1 MDRCPPMVDRMLGV
15 LRLSCMNLRGRLG
28 RWMHE
33 IGFIKDLAVVMLIAG
48 ATTIL
53 FQRMRQPV
61 LLGYILAGVLI
72 GPHTPGTLVADPRA
86 IDDISNLGV
95 VLLMFTLGLEFS
107 VRKLREV
114 GVGVLAVAVG
124 EVGLMLWLGF
134 SIGQLFGWTGMDAL
148 FLGAAVSLSS
158 TMVATRTLAENGQRY
173 QPFAQ
178 LVVGLLVAE
187 DMLTIV
193 MLTLLTAVAIG
204 GSVQAETALT
214 LIGHLGLFVVVGMV
228 LGLLL
233 LPRLVDYVAGFGRDE
248 TLLVSV
254 LGICFGASLL
264 AAWMGFSVALGA
276 FLAGAVVAEARSV
289 GRVLHLVEPLR
300 DMFAALFFVAIGLK
314 IDPAMLLQY
323 ALPALAIAAV
333 VIAGKTLAC
342 SLGIFVVGHD
352 ARTSLRSGLGMA
364 QIGEFSFVI
373 ATLGLSL
380 GVISDFIYPITVA
393 VSVLCM
399 AASPYLNRSADGLA
413 TGLRRVT
420 PRSMRVL
427 ATSYSGWLEN
437 LKPVNENAAL
447 AAIFRR
453 LLWHIGI
460 NVLLVVA
467 LFVLGAYV
475 NAHNWSWFSM
485 FGIERDLRHTLIWA
499 CALFLSL
506 PMLIAVY
513 RKAGALGMLL
523 AEIGIRERFA
533 GSYTQPMRNV
543 LARIIP
549 LATLLALGLLV
560 SALGS
565 AILPPRGIAL
575 SLIVLGVVLA
585 VVLWRSLVHMH
596 ARLQAALKETLDKPE
611 PPVDGSGPV

>member
-1 MDRCPPMVDRMLGV
+1 
-15 LRLSCMNLRGRLG
+15 
-28 RWMHE
+28 MHD
-33 IGFIKDLAVVMLIAG
+33 IGFIRDLAIVMIVAG
-48 ATTIL
+48 AATVL
-53 FQRMRQPV
+53 FQRLKQPV

-72 GPHTPGTLVADPRA
+72 GPHTPGVLVADART

-114 GVGVLAVAVG
+114 GIGVLLVAVF
-124 EVGLMLWLGF
+124 EVGLMLW
-134 SIGQLFGWTGMDAL
+134 IGYGIGELFGWTGMDAL
-148 FLGAAVSLSS
+148 FLGAIVSLSS
-158 TMVATRTLAENGQRY
+158 TMVATRTLSESGQRY

-187 DMLTIV
+187 DMLAII
-193 MLTLLTAVAIG
+193 MLTLLTAIAIG
-204 GSVQAETALT
+204 GSVQAEAAFT
-214 LIGHLGLFVVVGMV
+214 LIGHLGLFVIVGMI

-248 TLLVSV
+248 TLLVAV

-276 FLAGAVVAEARSV
+276 FLAGAVVAESRSV

-300 DMFAALFFVAIGLK
+300 DMFAALFFVAIGLR

-323 ALPALAIAAV
+323 VLPALLIAAAV
-333 VIAGKTLAC
+333 VLGKTLAC

-380 GVISDFIYPITVA
+380 GVISDFIYPIAVA
-393 VSVLCM
+393 VSVVCM
-399 AASPYLNRSADGLA
+399 AVSPYLSRSADGLA
-413 TGLRRVT
+413 NGLGRIM
-420 PRSMRVL
+420 PRSLHLL
-427 ATSYSGWLEN
+427 AASYSGWLEN
-437 LKPVNENAAL
+437 LKPVNENAAI

-453 LLWHIGI
+453 LLWHIAI
-460 NVLLVVA
+460 NILLVVT
-467 LFVLGAYV
+467 LFMIGAYV
-475 NAHNWSWFSM
+475 NAHNWTWFSGL
-485 FGIERDLRHTLIWA
+485 GINRDLRHTLIWA

-513 RKAGALGMLL
+513 RKAEALGMVL

-533 GSYTQPMRNV
+533 GAYTHAIRSV

-549 LATLLALGLLV
+549 LITLLALALLV
-560 SALGS
+560 GALGS
-565 AILPPRGIAL
+565 TILPPRGIAL
-575 SLIVLGVVLA
+575 SLIAAGLVVA
-585 VVLWRSLVHMH
+585 VVLWRGLVKMH
-596 ARLQAALKETLDKPE
+596 ARLQAALKETLEKP
-611 PPVDGSGPV
+611 GSSAGGSA

>member
-1 MDRCPPMVDRMLGV
+1 
-15 LRLSCMNLRGRLG
+15 
-28 RWMHE
+28 MHE
-33 IGFIKDLAVVMLIAG
+33 IGFIRDLAVVMIVAG

-72 GPHTPGTLVADPRA
+72 GPHTPGVLVGDPRA

-114 GVGVLAVAVG
+114 GIGVLAAAVA
-124 EVGLMLWLGF
+124 EVGLMLW
-134 SIGQLFGWTGMDAL
+134 IGYGIGGLFGWTGMDAL
-148 FLGAAVSLSS
+148 FLGAIISLSS
-158 TMVATRTLAENGQRY
+158 TMVATRTLAEGGQRH

-187 DMLTIV
+187 DMLAIV

-204 GSVQAETALT
+204 GSVQAETAFALV
-214 LIGHLGLFVVVGMV
+214 GHLGLFVIVGMI

-233 LPRLVDYVAGFGRDE
+233 LPRLVDYVAGFDRDE

-254 LGICFGASLL
+254 LGICFGASLF

-276 FLAGAVVAEARSV
+276 FLAGAVVAESRNV

-323 ALPALAIAAV
+323 ALPALLIAAV
-333 VIAGKTLAC
+333 VIVGKTLAC

-352 ARTSLRSGLGMA
+352 ARTALRSGLGMA

-380 GVISDFIYPITVA
+380 GVISDFIYPIAVA

-399 AASPYLNRSADGLA
+399 AASPYMNRSADGLA
-413 TGLRRVT
+413 NGLRRVT
-420 PRSMRVL
+420 PRSLRLL

-437 LKPVNENAAL
+437 LKPVNENAAI
-447 AAIFRR
+447 AAMFRR

-467 LFVLGAYV
+467 LFVIGAYI

-485 FGIERDLRHTLIWA
+485 LGIDRDLRHTLIWA
-499 CALFLSL
+499 GALFLSL

-513 RKAGALGMLL
+513 RKAEALGMLL

-533 GSYTQPMRNV
+533 GSYTQAIRNV
-543 LARIIP
+543 LARVIP
-549 LATLLALGLLV
+549 LATLLALALLV
-560 SALGS
+560 SALSS
-565 AILPPRGIAL
+565 AILPPRGVAL
-575 SLIVLGVVLA
+575 SLVVLGVVAA
-585 VVLWRSLVHMH
+585 VVLWRGLVKMH
-596 ARLQAALKETLDKPE
+596 ARLQAALKETLEKPG
-611 PPVDGSGPV
+611 PSGGSAG

>member
-1 MDRCPPMVDRMLGV
+1 
-15 LRLSCMNLRGRLG
+15 
-28 RWMHE
+28 MHE
-33 IGFIKDLAVVMLIAG
+33 IGFVRDLAVVMLVAG

-53 FQRMRQPV
+53 FQRLRQPV

-72 GPHTPGTLVADPRA
+72 GPHTPGVLVGDPQA
-86 IDDISNLGV
+86 IADISNLGV

-114 GVGVLAVAVG
+114 GIGVLAVAVA
-124 EVGLMLWLGF
+124 EVGLMLW
-134 SIGQLFGWTGMDAL
+134 IGIGIGRLFGWKGTDAL
-148 FLGAAVSLSS
+148 FLGAIISLSS
-158 TMVATRTLAENGQRY
+158 TMVATRTLAEGGQRR
-173 QPFAQ
+173 QAFAR

-187 DMLTIV
+187 DMLAVI

-204 GSVQAETALT
+204 GSVQAGAAFT
-214 LIGHLGLFVVVGMV
+214 LIGHLGLFVVVGTI

-233 LPRLVDYVAGFGRDE
+233 LPRLVDYVAGFGRNE

-276 FLAGAVVAEARSV
+276 FLAGAVVAESRSAARV
-289 GRVLHLVEPLR
+289 THLVEPLR

-314 IDPAMLLQY
+314 IDPLMLWQY
-323 ALPALAIAAV
+323 GVPAL
-333 VIAGKTLAC
+333 VIALAVIVGKTLAC

-352 ARTSLRSGLGMA
+352 PRTSLRAGLGMA

-380 GVISDFIYPITVA
+380 GVISDFIYPVAVA

-399 AASPYLNRSADGLA
+399 ATSPYLGRSADGLA
-413 TGLRRVT
+413 DGLRRVT
-420 PRSMRVL
+420 PRSLRLL

-437 LKPVNENAAL
+437 LKPVNENAAI

-453 LLWHIGI
+453 LLWHIAVNI
-460 NVLLVVA
+460 LLVVT
-467 LFVLGAYV
+467 LFMIGAYI
-475 NAHNWSWFSM
+475 NARSWNWFSM
-485 FGIERDLRHTLIWA
+485 LGVGRDLRHTLIWA
-499 CALFLSL
+499 GALFLSL

-513 RKAGALGMLL
+513 RKAEALGMVL
-523 AEIGIRERFA
+523 AEIGIRERIA
-533 GSYTQPMRNV
+533 GAYTVAIRNV
-543 LARIIP
+543 LARLIP
-549 LATLLALGLLV
+549 LATLLVLALLV

-565 AILPPRGIAL
+565 AILPPRGVVL
-575 SLIVLGVVLA
+575 SLLLVLAVLA
-585 VVLWRSLVHMH
+585 VVLWRGLVKMH
-596 ARLQAALKETLDKPE
+596 ARLQAVLKETLEKPG
-611 PPVDGSGPV
+611 PADGHG

>member
-1 MDRCPPMVDRMLGV
+1 
-15 LRLSCMNLRGRLG
+15 
-28 RWMHE
+28 MHE
-33 IGFIKDLAVVMLIAG
+33 IGFIRDLAVVMIVAG

-72 GPHTPGTLVADPRA
+72 GPHTPGVLVGDPRA

-114 GVGVLAVAVG
+114 GIGVLAAAVA
-124 EVGLMLWLGF
+124 EVGLMLW
-134 SIGQLFGWTGMDAL
+134 IGYGIGGLFGWTGMDAL
-148 FLGAAVSLSS
+148 FLGAIISLSS
-158 TMVATRTLAENGQRY
+158 TMVATRTLAEGGQRH

-187 DMLTIV
+187 DMLAIV
-193 MLTLLTAVAIG
+193 MLTLLTAVALG
-204 GSVQAETALT
+204 GSVQAETAFT
-214 LIGHLGLFVVVGMV
+214 LVGHLGLFVIVGMI

-233 LPRLVDYVAGFGRDE
+233 LPRLVDYVAGFDRDE

-254 LGICFGASLL
+254 LGICFGASLF

-276 FLAGAVVAEARSV
+276 FLAGAVVAESRSV

-314 IDPAMLLQY
+314 IDPAMLPQY
-323 ALPALAIAAV
+323 ALPALLIAAV
-333 VIAGKTLAC
+333 VIVGKTLAC

-352 ARTSLRSGLGMA
+352 ARTALRSGLGMA

-380 GVISDFIYPITVA
+380 GVISDFIYPIAVA

-399 AASPYLNRSADGLA
+399 AASPYMNRSADGLA
-413 TGLRRVT
+413 NGLRRVT
-420 PRSMRVL
+420 PRSLRLL

-437 LKPVNENAAL
+437 LKPVNENAAI
-447 AAIFRR
+447 AAMFRR

-467 LFVLGAYV
+467 LFVIGAYI

-485 FGIERDLRHTLIWA
+485 LGIDRDLRHTLIWA
-499 CALFLSL
+499 GALFLSL

-513 RKAGALGMLL
+513 RKAEALGMLL

-533 GSYTQPMRNV
+533 GSYTQAIRNV
-543 LARIIP
+543 LSRIIP
-549 LATLLALGLLV
+549 LATLLALALLV
-560 SALGS
+560 SVLSS
-565 AILPPRGIAL
+565 AILPPRGVAL
-575 SLIVLGVVLA
+575 SLVVLGVVVA
-585 VVLWRSLVHMH
+585 VVLWRGLVKMH
-596 ARLQAALKETLDKPE
+596 ARLQAALKETLEKPG
-611 PPVDGSGPV
+611 PSGGGVG

>member
-1 MDRCPPMVDRMLGV
+1 
-15 LRLSCMNLRGRLG
+15 
-28 RWMHE
+28 MHE
-33 IGFIKDLAVVMLIAG
+33 IGFIRDLAVVMIVAG

-53 FQRMRQPV
+53 FQRLRQPV

-72 GPHTPGTLVADPRA
+72 GPHTPGMLVDDPRA

-107 VRKLREV
+107 LRKLREV
-114 GVGVLAVAVG
+114 GIGVLVVAVG
-124 EVGLMLWLGF
+124 EVGLMLWIGYGLG
-134 SIGQLFGWTGMDAL
+134 GLFGWTGMDAL
-148 FLGAAVSLSS
+148 FLGAIISLSS
-158 TMVATRTLAENGQRY
+158 TMVATRTLTEGGQRR
-173 QPFAQ
+173 QPFAH

-187 DMLTIV
+187 DVLAIL

-204 GSVQAETALT
+204 GSVQAEAAFT
-214 LIGHLGLFVVVGMV
+214 LIGHLGLFVVVGMI

-233 LPRLVDYVAGFGRDE
+233 LPRLVDYVAGFDRDE

-276 FLAGAVVAEARSV
+276 FLAGAVVAESRSV

-323 ALPALAIAAV
+323 ALPALLVAAV
-333 VIAGKTLAC
+333 VIVGKTLVC

-352 ARTSLRSGLGMA
+352 ARTALRSGLGMA

-380 GVISDFIYPITVA
+380 HVISPFIYPIAVA

-399 AASPYLNRSADGLA
+399 AASPYLTRSAGGLA
-413 TGLRRVT
+413 NGLSRVT
-420 PRSMRVL
+420 PRSVKLL
-427 ATSYSGWLEN
+427 AGSYSGWLEN
-437 LKPVNENAAL
+437 LKPVNENAAI

-453 LLWHIGI
+453 LLWHIAI
-460 NVLLVVA
+460 NILLVVT
-467 LFVLGAYV
+467 LFTMGAYV
-475 NAHNWSWFSM
+475 NAHNWSWFSI
-485 FGIERDLRHTLIWA
+485 FGIDRDLRHTLIWA

-506 PMLIAVY
+506 PMLIAIY
-513 RKAGALGMLL
+513 RKAEALGMLL

-533 GSYTQPMRNV
+533 GSYTQAIRNV

-549 LATLLALGLLV
+549 LVTLLALALLV

-575 SLIVLGVVLA
+575 SLVVLGVVLA
-585 VVLWRSLVHMH
+585 VILWRSLVKMH
-596 ARLQAALKETLDKPE
+596 ARLQAALKETLDKPG
-611 PPVDGSGPV
+611 PPGHGTG

>member
-1 MDRCPPMVDRMLGV
+1 
-15 LRLSCMNLRGRLG
+15 
-28 RWMHE
+28 MHE
-33 IGFIKDLAVVMLIAG
+33 IGFIRDLAVVMIVAG

-72 GPHTPGTLVADPRA
+72 GPHTPGVLVGDPRA

-114 GVGVLAVAVG
+114 GIGVLAVAVA
-124 EVGLMLWLGF
+124 EVGLMLW
-134 SIGQLFGWTGMDAL
+134 IGYGIGGLFGWTGMDAL
-148 FLGAAVSLSS
+148 FLGAIISLSS
-158 TMVATRTLAENGQRY
+158 TMVATRTLAESGQRS

-187 DMLTIV
+187 DMLAIV

-204 GSVQAETALT
+204 GSVQAETAFT
-214 LIGHLGLFVVVGMV
+214 LVGHLGLFVIVGMI

-233 LPRLVDYVAGFGRDE
+233 LPRLVDYVAGFDRDE

-254 LGICFGASLL
+254 LGICFGASLF

-276 FLAGAVVAEARSV
+276 FLAGAVVAESRSV

-323 ALPALAIAAV
+323 ALPALLIAAV
-333 VIAGKTLAC
+333 VIVGKTLAC

-352 ARTSLRSGLGMA
+352 ARTALRSGLGMA

-380 GVISDFIYPITVA
+380 GVISDFIYPIAVA

-399 AASPYLNRSADGLA
+399 AASPYMNRSADGLA
-413 TGLRRVT
+413 NGLRRVT
-420 PRSMRVL
+420 PRSLRLL

-437 LKPVNENAAL
+437 LKPVNENAAI
-447 AAIFRR
+447 AAMFRR

-467 LFVLGAYV
+467 LFVIGAYI

-485 FGIERDLRHTLIWA
+485 LGIDRDLRHTLIWA
-499 CALFLSL
+499 GALFLSL

-513 RKAGALGMLL
+513 RKAEALGMLL

-533 GSYTQPMRNV
+533 GSYTQAIRNV
-543 LARIIP
+543 LARVIP
-549 LATLLALGLLV
+549 LATLLALALLV
-560 SALGS
+560 SALSS
-565 AILPPRGIAL
+565 AILPPRGVAL
-575 SLIVLGVVLA
+575 SLVVLGVVVA
-585 VVLWRSLVHMH
+585 VVLWRGLVKMH
-596 ARLQAALKETLDKPE
+596 ARLQAALKETLEKPG
-611 PPVDGSGPV
+611 PSGGSAG

>member
-1 MDRCPPMVDRMLGV
+1 
-15 LRLSCMNLRGRLG
+15 
-28 RWMHE
+28 MHE
-33 IGFIKDLAVVMLIAG
+33 IGFIRDLAVVMIVAG

-61 LLGYILAGVLI
+61 LVGYILAGVLI
-72 GPHTPGTLVADPRA
+72 GPHTPGVLVGDPRA

-107 VRKLREV
+107 VRKLRGV
-114 GVGVLAVAVG
+114 GIGVLAVAVA
-124 EVGLMLWLGF
+124 EVGLMLW
-134 SIGQLFGWTGMDAL
+134 IGYGIGGLFGWTGMDAL
-148 FLGAAVSLSS
+148 FLGAIISLSS
-158 TMVATRTLAENGQRY
+158 TMVATRTLAEGGQRH
-173 QPFAQ
+173 QPFAR

-187 DMLTIV
+187 DMLAIV
-193 MLTLLTAVAIG
+193 MLTLLTAVALG
-204 GSVQAETALT
+204 GSVQAETAFT
-214 LIGHLGLFVVVGMV
+214 LVGHLGLFVIVGMI

-233 LPRLVDYVAGFGRDE
+233 LPRLVDYVAGFDRDE

-254 LGICFGASLL
+254 LGICFGASLF

-276 FLAGAVVAEARSV
+276 FLAGAVVAESRSV

-323 ALPALAIAAV
+323 TLPALLIAAV
-333 VIAGKTLAC
+333 VIVGKTLAC

-352 ARTSLRSGLGMA
+352 ARTALRSGLGMA

-380 GVISDFIYPITVA
+380 GVISDFIYPIAVA

-399 AASPYLNRSADGLA
+399 AASPYMNRSADGLA
-413 TGLRRVT
+413 NGLRRVT
-420 PRSMRVL
+420 PRSLRLL

-437 LKPVNENAAL
+437 LKPVNENAAI
-447 AAIFRR
+447 AAMFRR

-467 LFVLGAYV
+467 LFVIGAYI

-485 FGIERDLRHTLIWA
+485 LGIDRDLRHTLIWA
-499 CALFLSL
+499 GALFLSL

-513 RKAGALGMLL
+513 RKAEALGMLL

-533 GSYTQPMRNV
+533 GSYTQAIRNV
-543 LARIIP
+543 LARVIP
-549 LATLLALGLLV
+549 LATLLALALLV
-560 SALGS
+560 SALSS

-575 SLIVLGVVLA
+575 SLVVLGVVVA
-585 VVLWRSLVHMH
+585 VVLWRGLVRMH
-596 ARLQAALKETLDKPE
+596 ARLQAALKETLEKPG
-611 PPVDGSGPV
+611 PSGGGAG

>member
-1 MDRCPPMVDRMLGV
+1 
-15 LRLSCMNLRGRLG
+15 
-28 RWMHE
+28 MHE
-33 IGFIKDLAVVMLIAG
+33 IGFIRDLAVVMIVAG
-48 ATTIL
+48 AATIL
-53 FQRMRQPV
+53 FQRLRQPV

-72 GPHTPGTLVADPRA
+72 GPHTPGMLVDDPRA

-114 GVGVLAVAVG
+114 GIGVLAVAVG
-124 EVGLMLWLGF
+124 EVGLMLWIGYGLG
-134 SIGQLFGWTGMDAL
+134 GLFGWTGMDAL
-148 FLGAAVSLSS
+148 FLGAIISLSS
-158 TMVATRTLAENGQRY
+158 TMVATRTLAEGGQR
-173 QPFAQ
+173 QRPFAQ

-187 DMLTIV
+187 DMLAIV

-204 GSVQAETALT
+204 GSVQAEAAFT
-214 LIGHLGLFVVVGMV
+214 LIGHLGLFVVVGMI

-276 FLAGAVVAEARSV
+276 FLAGAVVAESRSV
-289 GRVLHLVEPLR
+289 GRVLRLVEPLR

-323 ALPALAIAAV
+323 ALPALLIAAV
-333 VIAGKTLAC
+333 VIIGKTLAC

-352 ARTSLRSGLGMA
+352 ARTALRSGLGMA

-380 GVISDFIYPITVA
+380 GVISPFIYPNAVA

-399 AASPYLNRSADGLA
+399 AASPYLARSAGGLA
-413 TGLRRVT
+413 NGLRRVT
-420 PRSMRVL
+420 PRSVQLL
-427 ATSYSGWLEN
+427 ASSYSGWLEN
-437 LKPVNENAAL
+437 LKPVNENAAI

-453 LLWHIGI
+453 LLWHIAI
-460 NVLLVVA
+460 NILLVVT
-467 LFVLGAYV
+467 LFMIGAYV
-475 NAHNWSWFSM
+475 NGHSWGWFSI
-485 FGIERDLRHTLIWA
+485 FGIHRDLRHTLIWA

-506 PMLIAVY
+506 PMLIAIY
-513 RKAGALGMLL
+513 RKAEALGMLL

-533 GSYTQPMRNV
+533 GSYTQAIRNV

-549 LATLLALGLLV
+549 LVTLLALALLV

-565 AILPPRGIAL
+565 TILPPRGIAL
-575 SLIVLGVVLA
+575 SLVVLGVVLA
-585 VVLWRSLVHMH
+585 VVLWRGLVKMH
-596 ARLQAALKETLDKPE
+596 ARLQAALKETLDKPG
-611 PPVDGSGPV
+611 PSGHGPG

>member
-1 MDRCPPMVDRMLGV
+1 
-15 LRLSCMNLRGRLG
+15 
-28 RWMHE
+28 MHE
-33 IGFIKDLAVVMLIAG
+33 IGFIRDLAMVMLVAG

-53 FQRMRQPV
+53 FQRLRQPV

-72 GPHTPGTLVADPRA
+72 GPHTPGMLVADPRA

-114 GVGVLAVAVG
+114 GIGVLAVAVL
-124 EVGLMLWLGF
+124 EVGLMLWVGVGLG
-134 SIGQLFGWTGMDAL
+134 SLFGWKGIDAL
-148 FLGAAVSLSS
+148 FLGAIIALSS
-158 TMVATRTLAENGQRY
+158 TMVATRTLKEGGTQD
-173 QPFAQ
+173 QPFAK

-187 DMLTIV
+187 DVLAIV

-204 GSVQAETALT
+204 GTVRADTAFA
-214 LIGHLGLFVVVGMV
+214 LIGHLGLFVVVGMI

-314 IDPAMLLQY
+314 IDPAMLWQY
-323 ALPALAIAAV
+323 ALPALLIAAV

-342 SLGIFVVGHD
+342 SLGILVVGYD
-352 ARTSLRSGLGMA
+352 ARTALRSGLGMA

-380 GVISDFIYPITVA
+380 GAIGDFLYPIAVA

-399 AASPYLNRSADGLA
+399 AASPYLNRSVDRLADGLS
-413 TGLRRVT
+413 RIT
-420 PRSMRVL
+420 PRSLRLLVD
-427 ATSYSGWLEN
+427 SYSGWLEN
-437 LKPVNENAAL
+437 LRPVNENAVL
-447 AAIFRR
+447 AAMLRR
-453 LLWHIGI
+453 LLWHIAV
-460 NVLLVVA
+460 NVLLVVT
-467 LFVLGAYV
+467 LFVIGAYV
-475 NAHNWSWFSM
+475 NAHSWGWFSQ
-485 FGIERDLRHTLIWA
+485 FGIHRDLRHTLIWA

-513 RKAGALGMLL
+513 RKAEALGMLL
-523 AEIGIRERFA
+523 AELGIRERFA
-533 GSYTQPMRNV
+533 GAYTHAIRSV
-543 LARIIP
+543 LARLIP
-549 LATLLALGLLV
+549 LATLLALALLV
-560 SALGS
+560 GALGS
-565 AILPPRGIAL
+565 AILPPFGVAL
-575 SLIVLGVVLA
+575 SLLVAGVVLA
-585 VVLWRSLVHMH
+585 VVLWRALVKLH

-611 PPVDGSGPV
+611 PPGRGDPP

>member
-1 MDRCPPMVDRMLGV
+1 
-15 LRLSCMNLRGRLG
+15 
-28 RWMHE
+28 MHE
-33 IGFIKDLAVVMLIAG
+33 IGFIRDLAVVMIVAG

-72 GPHTPGTLVADPRA
+72 GPHTPGMLVGDPRA

-114 GVGVLAVAVG
+114 GIGVLAAAVA
-124 EVGLMLWLGF
+124 EVGLMLW
-134 SIGQLFGWTGMDAL
+134 IGYGIGGLFGWTGMDAL
-148 FLGAAVSLSS
+148 FLGAIISLSS
-158 TMVATRTLAENGQRY
+158 TMVATRMLAEGGQRH

-187 DMLTIV
+187 DMLAIV

-204 GSVQAETALT
+204 GSVQAETAFT
-214 LIGHLGLFVVVGMV
+214 LVGHLGLFVIVGMI

-233 LPRLVDYVAGFGRDE
+233 LPRLVDYVAGFDRNE

-254 LGICFGASLL
+254 LGICFGASLF

-276 FLAGAVVAEARSV
+276 FLAGAVVAESRSV

-323 ALPALAIAAV
+323 ALPALLIAAV
-333 VIAGKTLAC
+333 VIVGKTLAC

-352 ARTSLRSGLGMA
+352 ARTALRSGLGMA

-380 GVISDFIYPITVA
+380 GVISDFIYPIAVA

-413 TGLRRVT
+413 NGLRRVT
-420 PRSMRVL
+420 PRSLRLL

-437 LKPVNENAAL
+437 LKPVNENAAI
-447 AAIFRR
+447 AAMFRR

-467 LFVLGAYV
+467 LFVIGAYI

-485 FGIERDLRHTLIWA
+485 LGIDRDLRHTLIWA
-499 CALFLSL
+499 GALFLSL

-513 RKAGALGMLL
+513 RKAEALGMLL

-533 GSYTQPMRNV
+533 GSYTQAIRNV
-543 LARIIP
+543 LARVIP
-549 LATLLALGLLV
+549 LATLLALALLV
-560 SALGS
+560 SGLSS
-565 AILPPRGIAL
+565 AILPPRGVAL
-575 SLIVLGVVLA
+575 SLVVLGVVLA
-585 VVLWRSLVHMH
+585 VVLWRGLVKMH
-596 ARLQAALKETLDKPE
+596 ARLQAALKETLEKPG
-611 PPVDGSGPV
+611 PSGGGAG

>member
-1 MDRCPPMVDRMLGV
+1 
-15 LRLSCMNLRGRLG
+15 
-28 RWMHE
+28 MHE
-33 IGFIKDLAVVMLIAG
+33 IGFIRDLAVVMIVAG

-53 FQRMRQPV
+53 FQRLRQPV

-72 GPHTPGTLVADPRA
+72 GPHTPGMLVDDPRA

-107 VRKLREV
+107 LRKLREV
-114 GVGVLAVAVG
+114 GIGVLVVAVG
-124 EVGLMLWLGF
+124 EVGLMLWIGYGLG
-134 SIGQLFGWTGMDAL
+134 GLFGWTGMDAL
-148 FLGAAVSLSS
+148 FLGAIISLSS
-158 TMVATRTLAENGQRY
+158 TMVATRTLTEGGQRR
-173 QPFAQ
+173 QPFAH
-178 LVVGLLVAE
+178 LVVALLVAE
-187 DMLTIV
+187 DVLAIL

-204 GSVQAETALT
+204 GSVQAEAAFT
-214 LIGHLGLFVVVGMV
+214 LIGHLGLFVVVGMI

-233 LPRLVDYVAGFGRDE
+233 LPRLVDYVAGFDRDE

-276 FLAGAVVAEARSV
+276 FLAGAVVAESRSV

-323 ALPALAIAAV
+323 ALPALLVAAV
-333 VIAGKTLAC
+333 VIAGKTLVC

-352 ARTSLRSGLGMA
+352 ARTALRSGLGMA

-380 GVISDFIYPITVA
+380 HVISPFIYPIAVA

-399 AASPYLNRSADGLA
+399 AASPYLTRSAGGLA
-413 TGLRRVT
+413 NGLSRVT
-420 PRSMRVL
+420 PRSVKLL
-427 ATSYSGWLEN
+427 AGSYSGWLEN
-437 LKPVNENAAL
+437 LKPVNENAAI

-453 LLWHIGI
+453 LLWHIAI
-460 NVLLVVA
+460 NILLVVT
-467 LFVLGAYV
+467 LFTMGAYV
-475 NAHNWSWFSM
+475 NAHNWNWFSI
-485 FGIERDLRHTLIWA
+485 FGIDRDLRHTLIWA

-506 PMLIAVY
+506 PMLIAIY
-513 RKAGALGMLL
+513 RKAEALGMLL

-533 GSYTQPMRNV
+533 GSYTQAIRNV

-549 LATLLALGLLV
+549 LVTLLALALLV

-575 SLIVLGVVLA
+575 SLVVLGVVLA
-585 VVLWRSLVHMH
+585 VILWRSLVKMH
-596 ARLQAALKETLDKPE
+596 ARLQAALKETLDKPG
-611 PPVDGSGPV
+611 PPGHGTG

>member
-1 MDRCPPMVDRMLGV
+1 
-15 LRLSCMNLRGRLG
+15 
-28 RWMHE
+28 MHE
-33 IGFIKDLAVVMLIAG
+33 IGFIRDLAVVMIVAG

-53 FQRMRQPV
+53 FQRLRQPV

-72 GPHTPGTLVADPRA
+72 GPHTPGMLVDDPRA

-114 GVGVLAVAVG
+114 GIGVLAVAVG
-124 EVGLMLWLGF
+124 EVGLMLW
-134 SIGQLFGWTGMDAL
+134 IGYGIGGLFGWTGMDAL
-148 FLGAAVSLSS
+148 FLGAIISLSS
-158 TMVATRTLAENGQRY
+158 TMVATRTLAEGGQRQ

-187 DMLTIV
+187 DMLAIV

-204 GSVQAETALT
+204 GSVQAEAAFT
-214 LIGHLGLFVVVGMV
+214 LIGHLGLFVVVGMI

-276 FLAGAVVAEARSV
+276 FLAGAVVAESRSV
-289 GRVLHLVEPLR
+289 GRVLRLIEPLR

-323 ALPALAIAAV
+323 ALPALLIAAV
-333 VIAGKTLAC
+333 VIIGKTLAC

-352 ARTSLRSGLGMA
+352 ARTALRSGLGMA

-380 GVISDFIYPITVA
+380 GVISPFIYPIAVA

-399 AASPYLNRSADGLA
+399 AASPYLTRSAGGLA
-413 TGLRRVT
+413 NGLRRVT
-420 PRSMRVL
+420 PRSVQLL
-427 ATSYSGWLEN
+427 ASSYSGWLEN
-437 LKPVNENAAL
+437 LKPVNENAAI

-453 LLWHIGI
+453 LLWHIAI
-460 NVLLVVA
+460 NILLVVT
-467 LFVLGAYV
+467 LFMIGAYV
-475 NAHNWSWFSM
+475 NGHSWGWFAV
-485 FGIERDLRHTLIWA
+485 FGIHRDLRHTLIWA

-506 PMLIAVY
+506 PMLIAIY
-513 RKAGALGMLL
+513 RKAEALGMLL

-533 GSYTQPMRNV
+533 GSYTQAIRNV

-549 LATLLALGLLV
+549 LVTLLALALLV

-565 AILPPRGIAL
+565 TILPPRGIAL
-575 SLIVLGVVLA
+575 SLMVLGVLLA
-585 VVLWRSLVHMH
+585 VVLWRGLVKMH
-596 ARLQAALKETLDKPE
+596 ARLQAALKETLDKP
-611 PPVDGSGPV
+611 GPS

>member
-1 MDRCPPMVDRMLGV
+1 
-15 LRLSCMNLRGRLG
+15 
-28 RWMHE
+28 MHE
-33 IGFIKDLAVVMLIAG
+33 IGFIRDLAVVMLVAG

-72 GPHTPGTLVADPRA
+72 GPHTPGMLVGDAQA

-114 GVGVLAVAVG
+114 GIGVLAVAVG
-124 EVGLMLWLGF
+124 EVGLMLWIGF
-134 SIGQLFGWTGMDAL
+134 GIGSLFGWKGMDAL
-148 FLGAAVSLSS
+148 FLGAIISLSS
-158 TMVATRTLAENGQRY
+158 TMVATRTLSESGHRQ

-187 DMLTIV
+187 DMLAIV
-193 MLTLLTAVAIG
+193 LLTLLSAVAIG
-204 GSVQAETALT
+204 GSVQAETAFS
-214 LIGHLGLFVVVGMV
+214 LIGHLGLFVVVGMI

-233 LPRLVDYVAGFGRDE
+233 LPRLVDYVAGFDRDE

-276 FLAGAVVAEARSV
+276 FLAGAVVAESRSV
-289 GRVLHLVEPLR
+289 GRVVHLVEPLR

-323 ALPALAIAAV
+323 ALPALLIAGV
-333 VIAGKTLAC
+333 VIMGKTLAC
-342 SLGIFVVGHD
+342 SLGIFFVGHEP
-352 ARTSLRSGLGMA
+352 RTALRAGLGMA

-380 GVISDFIYPITVA
+380 GVISTFIYPIAVA
-393 VSVLCM
+393 VSVVCM
-399 AASPYLNRSADGLA
+399 AVSPYMSRSADGLA
-413 TGLRRVT
+413 RGLRVVT
-420 PRSMRVL
+420 PRSLRLL
-427 ATSYSGWLEN
+427 ATSYSGWLEQ

-447 AAIFRR
+447 ADIFRR
-453 LLWHIGI
+453 LLWHIGV
-460 NVLLVVA
+460 NVLLVVT
-467 LFVLGAYV
+467 LFMIGAYV
-475 NAHNWSWFSM
+475 NAHGWTWFSTL
-485 FGIERDLRHTLIWA
+485 GIGRELRHTLIWA

-513 RKAGALGMLL
+513 RKAEALGMLL

-533 GSYTQPMRNV
+533 RSYTQSIRNV
-543 LARIIP
+543 LARLIP
-549 LATLLALGLLV
+549 LAALLLLGVLV
-560 SALGS
+560 GALGS
-565 AILPPRGIAL
+565 TILPPRGIAL
-575 SLIVLGVVLA
+575 SLVVAGVVLA
-585 VVLWRSLVHMH
+585 VVLWRGLVQMH
-596 ARLQAALKETLDKPE
+596 ARLQAALKDTLNKPE
-611 PPVDGSGPV
+611 PPPDGVG

>member
-1 MDRCPPMVDRMLGV
+1 
-15 LRLSCMNLRGRLG
+15 
-28 RWMHE
+28 MHD
-33 IGFIKDLAVVMLIAG
+33 IGFIRDLALVMLVAG

-53 FQRMRQPV
+53 FQRLRQPV

-72 GPHTPGTLVADPRA
+72 GPHTPGMLVADPRA

-114 GVGVLAVAVG
+114 GIGVLVVAVV
-124 EVGLMLWLGF
+124 EVGLMLWVGF
-134 SIGQLFGWTGMDAL
+134 GIGHLFDWKGMDAL
-148 FLGAAVSLSS
+148 FLGAIIALSS
-158 TMVATRTLAENGQRY
+158 TMVATRTLSEGGQRHK
-173 QPFAQ
+173 PFAQ

-187 DMLTIV
+187 DMLAIV

-204 GSVQAETALT
+204 GSVKAETAFT
-214 LIGHLGLFVVVGMV
+214 LIGHLGLFVVVGMI

-233 LPRLVDYVAGFGRDE
+233 LPRLVDYVAGFRRDE

-276 FLAGAVVAEARSV
+276 FLAGAVVAESRSV

-314 IDPAMLLQY
+314 IDPAMLMQY
-323 ALPALAIAAV
+323 ALPALLIAGV
-333 VIAGKTLAC
+333 VIVGKTVAC
-342 SLGIFVVGHD
+342 SLGIFIVGHD

-380 GVISDFIYPITVA
+380 GVISDFIYPIAVA
-393 VSVLCM
+393 VSVICM
-399 AASPYLNRSADGLA
+399 AVSPYLTRSADRIA
-413 TGLRRVT
+413 AGLRWAT
-420 PRSMRVL
+420 PRPLRLL

-453 LLWHIGI
+453 LVWHIAV
-460 NVLLVVA
+460 NVLLVIT
-467 LFVLGAYV
+467 LFVIGAYV
-475 NAHNWSWFSM
+475 NANNWSLFSM
-485 FGIERDLRHTLIWA
+485 FGIGRDLRHTLIWA

-513 RKAGALGMLL
+513 RKAEALGMLL

-533 GSYTQPMRNV
+533 GSYTQAIRNV
-543 LARIIP
+543 LARVIP
-549 LATLLALGLLV
+549 LATLLGLALLV
-560 SALGS
+560 SVLGS
-565 AILPPRGIAL
+565 TILPPRGIVL
-575 SLIVLGVVLA
+575 SLALLCVVLA
-585 VVLWRSLVHMH
+585 VVLWRGLVQMH
-596 ARLQAALKETLDKPE
+596 ARLQAALKETLEKPPSPSE
-611 PPVDGSGPV
+611 PGQTGQ

>member
-1 MDRCPPMVDRMLGV
+1 
-15 LRLSCMNLRGRLG
+15 
-28 RWMHE
+28 MHE
-33 IGFIKDLAVVMLIAG
+33 IGFIRDLAMVMIVAG

-53 FQRMRQPV
+53 FQRLRQPV

-72 GPHTPGTLVADPRA
+72 GPHTPGMLVADPRA

-107 VRKLREV
+107 VRKLRQV
-114 GVGVLAVAVG
+114 GMGVLVVAVV
-124 EVGLMLWLGF
+124 EVGLMLWVGYG
-134 SIGQLFGWTGMDAL
+134 IGGLFGWKGMDAL
-148 FLGAAVSLSS
+148 FLGAIIALSS
-158 TMVATRTLAENGQRY
+158 TMVATRTLSENGQQHKPY
-173 QPFAQ
+173 AQ

-187 DMLTIV
+187 DMLAII

-204 GSVQAETALT
+204 GSVKADTALT
-214 LIGHLGLFVVVGMV
+214 LIGHLGLFVVVGMI

-233 LPRLVDYVAGFGRDE
+233 LPRLIDYVAGFRRDE

-254 LGICFGASLL
+254 LGVCFGASLL

-276 FLAGAVVAEARSV
+276 FLAGAVVAESRNV

-323 ALPALAIAAV
+323 ALPALLIAAT
-333 VIAGKTLAC
+333 VIVGKTLAC
-342 SLGIFVVGHD
+342 SLGIFIVGHD

-380 GVISDFIYPITVA
+380 HVISDFIYPIAVA
-393 VSVLCM
+393 VSVVCM
-399 AASPYLNRSADGLA
+399 AASPYLTRSADGLA
-413 TGLRRVT
+413 AGLRRVT
-420 PRSMRVL
+420 PRPLRLL

-453 LLWHIGI
+453 LAWHIAI
-460 NVLLVVA
+460 NVLLVIT
-467 LFVLGAYV
+467 LFMIGAYI
-475 NAHNWSWFSM
+475 NGHNWAWFSM
-485 FGIERDLRHTLIWA
+485 VGIGRELRHTLIWA
-499 CALFLSL
+499 CAFFLSL
-506 PMLIAVY
+506 PMLIAIY
-513 RKAGALGMLL
+513 RKAEALGMLL

-533 GSYTQPMRNV
+533 GSYTQAIRNV
-543 LARIIP
+543 LARVIP
-549 LATLLALGLLV
+549 LATLLGLALLV
-560 SALGS
+560 SVLGS
-565 AILPPRGIAL
+565 TILPPRGVVL
-575 SLIVLGVVLA
+575 SLALLGIVLA
-585 VVLWRSLVHMH
+585 VVLWRGLVQLH
-596 ARLQAALKETLDKPE
+596 ARLQAALKETLEKPVSSTGD
-611 PPVDGSGPV
+611 PGPDGSERPE

>member
-1 MDRCPPMVDRMLGV
+1 MQ
-15 LRLSCMNLRGRLG
+15 
-28 RWMHE
+28 E
-33 IGFIKDLAVVMLIAG
+33 IGFIRDLAIVMIVAG
-48 ATTIL
+48 ATTVV

-61 LLGYILAGVLI
+61 LLGYILAGILI
-72 GPHTPGTLVADPRA
+72 GPHTPGVLVGDARA

-114 GVGVLAVAVG
+114 GIGVLVVAVA
-124 EVGLMLWLGF
+124 EVGLMLWVGY
-134 SIGQLFGWTGMDAL
+134 GMGGLFGWSGKDAL
-148 FLGAAVSLSS
+148 FLGAIISLSS
-158 TMVATRTLAENGQRY
+158 TMVATRTLAESGQRGRK
-173 QPFAQ
+173 FAH
-178 LVVGLLVAE
+178 LVTGLLVAE
-187 DMLTIV
+187 DMLAIV

-204 GSVQAETALT
+204 GSVEAETAFKLV
-214 LIGHLGLFVVVGMV
+214 GHLGLFVIVGMI

-233 LPRLVDYVAGFGRDE
+233 LPRLVDYVASFERDE

-276 FLAGAVVAEARSV
+276 FLAGAVVAESRSV

-323 ALPALAIAAV
+323 ALPALFIAAV
-333 VIAGKTLAC
+333 VIVGKTLAC
-342 SLGIFVVGHD
+342 SLGIFIVGHD
-352 ARTSLRSGLGMA
+352 PRTSLRSGLGMA

-380 GVISDFIYPITVA
+380 GVISDFIYPIAVA

-399 AASPYLNRSADGLA
+399 AATPYLNRSADGLGN
-413 TGLRRVT
+413 GLRRVT
-420 PRSMRVL
+420 PRSLQLL
-427 ATSYSGWLEN
+427 ASSYSGWLEN
-437 LKPVNENAAL
+437 LKPVNENAAI

-467 LFVLGAYV
+467 LFIVGAYV
-475 NAHNWSWFSM
+475 NAHNWAWFSM
-485 FGIERDLRHTLIWA
+485 LGINRELRHTLIWA

-513 RKAGALGMLL
+513 RKAEALGMVL
-523 AEIGIRERFA
+523 AELGIRERFA
-533 GSYTQPMRNV
+533 GSYTQAIRNV

-549 LATLLALGLLV
+549 LATLLALAVLV
-560 SALGS
+560 SVLSS

-575 SLIVLGVVLA
+575 SLLLLVVVVA
-585 VVLWRSLVHMH
+585 VVLWRGLVRMH
-596 ARLQAALKETLDKPE
+596 ARLQAALKETLEKP
-611 PPVDGSGPV
+611 GP

>member
-1 MDRCPPMVDRMLGV
+1 
-15 LRLSCMNLRGRLG
+15 
-28 RWMHE
+28 MHE
-33 IGFIKDLAVVMLIAG
+33 IGFIRDLAVVMLVAG

-53 FQRMRQPV
+53 FQRLRQPV

-72 GPHTPGTLVADPRA
+72 GPHTPGMLVDDPRA

-114 GVGVLAVAVG
+114 GIGVLAVAVG
-124 EVGLMLWLGF
+124 EVGLMLWIGVGIGGLLG
-134 SIGQLFGWTGMDAL
+134 WKGMDAL
-148 FLGAAVSLSS
+148 FLGAIISLSS
-158 TMVATRTLAENGQRY
+158 TMVATRTLAEGGQRH

-187 DMLTIV
+187 DLLAIV

-204 GSVQAETALT
+204 GSVQAEAAFT
-214 LIGHLGLFVVVGMV
+214 LIGHLGLFVVVGMI

-233 LPRLVDYVAGFGRDE
+233 LPRLVDYVAGFDRDE

-264 AAWMGFSVALGA
+264 AVWMGFSVALGA
-276 FLAGAVVAEARSV
+276 FLAGAVVAESRSV
-289 GRVLHLVEPLR
+289 GRVLKLVEPLR

-323 ALPALAIAAV
+323 IVPALLIAAV
-333 VIAGKTLAC
+333 VIVGKTLAC
-342 SLGIFVVGHD
+342 SVGIFVVGHD

-380 GVISDFIYPITVA
+380 GVISDFIYPIAVA
-393 VSVLCM
+393 VSVVCM

-413 TGLRRVT
+413 NGLRRAT
-420 PRSMRVL
+420 PRSLRLL

-437 LKPVNENAAL
+437 LKPVNENAAI

-453 LLWHIGI
+453 LLWHIAI
-460 NVLLVVA
+460 NVLLVVT
-467 LFVLGAYV
+467 LFVMGAYV
-475 NAHNWSWFSM
+475 NAHSWGWFSTL
-485 FGIERDLRHTLIWA
+485 GIGRDLRHTLIWA
-499 CALFLSL
+499 SALFLSL

-513 RKAGALGMLL
+513 RKAEALGMLL

-533 GSYTQPMRNV
+533 GSYTWAIRNV
-543 LARIIP
+543 LARTIP
-549 LATLLALGLLV
+549 LATLLVLALLV

-575 SLIVLGVVLA
+575 SLLVVGVVLA
-585 VVLWRSLVHMH
+585 VVLWRGLVKMH
-596 ARLQAALKETLDKPE
+596 ARLQAALKETLNKPG
-611 PPVDGSGPV
+611 PSADGSD

>member
-1 MDRCPPMVDRMLGV
+1 
-15 LRLSCMNLRGRLG
+15 
-28 RWMHE
+28 MHE
-33 IGFIKDLAVVMLIAG
+33 IGFIRDLAVVMLVAG

-53 FQRMRQPV
+53 FQRLRQPV

-114 GVGVLAVAVG
+114 GIGVLAVAVG
-124 EVGLMLWLGF
+124 EVGLMLWIG
-134 SIGQLFGWTGMDAL
+134 IGVGQLFGWTGMDAL
-148 FLGAAVSLSS
+148 FLGAIISLSS
-158 TMVATRTLAENGQRY
+158 TMVATRTLAESGQRH
-173 QPFAQ
+173 QPFAR

-187 DMLTIV
+187 DMLAIV
-193 MLTLLTAVAIG
+193 MLTLLTAIAIG
-204 GSVQAETALT
+204 GSVLAETAFT
-214 LIGHLGLFVVVGMV
+214 LIGHLGLFVVVGMI

-314 IDPAMLLQY
+314 IDPAMLWQY

-342 SLGIFVVGHD
+342 SLGVFVVGHD
-352 ARTSLRSGLGMA
+352 ARVSLRSGLGMA

-380 GVISDFIYPITVA
+380 GVISDFIYPIAVA

-413 TGLRRVT
+413 NGLRRAT
-420 PRSMRVL
+420 PRSLRL
-427 ATSYSGWLEN
+427 LLTSYSGWLEN

-453 LLWHIGI
+453 LLWHIAI
-460 NVLLVVA
+460 NVLLVVT
-467 LFVLGAYV
+467 LFVIGAYV

-485 FGIERDLRHTLIWA
+485 FGIDRDLRHTLIWA

-513 RKAGALGMLL
+513 RKAEALGMLL
-523 AEIGIRERFA
+523 AEIGIRERLA
-533 GSYTQPMRNV
+533 GSYTQAMRNV

-565 AILPPRGIAL
+565 TILPPRGIAI
-575 SLIVLGVVLA
+575 SLVVLGVVLA
-585 VVLWRSLVHMH
+585 VVLWRSLVQMH
-596 ARLQAALKETLDKPE
+596 ARLQAALKETLNKPE
-611 PPVDGSGPV
+611 SPGGDSGPR

>member
-1 MDRCPPMVDRMLGV
+1 
-15 LRLSCMNLRGRLG
+15 
-28 RWMHE
+28 MHE
-33 IGFIKDLAVVMLIAG
+33 IGFIRDLAVVMIVAG

-53 FQRMRQPV
+53 FQRLRQPV

-72 GPHTPGTLVADPRA
+72 GPHTPGMLVDDPRA

-114 GVGVLAVAVG
+114 GIGVLAVAVG
-124 EVGLMLWLGF
+124 EVGLMLW
-134 SIGQLFGWTGMDAL
+134 IGYGIGGLFGWTGMDAL
-148 FLGAAVSLSS
+148 FLGAIISLSS
-158 TMVATRTLAENGQRY
+158 TMVATRTLAEGGQRQ

-187 DMLTIV
+187 DMLAIV

-204 GSVQAETALT
+204 GSVQAEAAFT
-214 LIGHLGLFVVVGMV
+214 LIGHLGLFVVVGMI

-264 AAWMGFSVALGA
+264 AAWMGFSVALGS
-276 FLAGAVVAEARSV
+276 FLAGAVVAESRSV
-289 GRVLHLVEPLR
+289 GRVLRLIEPLR

-323 ALPALAIAAV
+323 ALPALLIAAV
-333 VIAGKTLAC
+333 VIIGKTLAC

-352 ARTSLRSGLGMA
+352 ARTALRSGLGMA

-380 GVISDFIYPITVA
+380 GVISPFIYPIAVA

-399 AASPYLNRSADGLA
+399 AASPYLTRSAGGLA
-413 TGLRRVT
+413 NGLRRVT
-420 PRSMRVL
+420 PRSVQLL
-427 ATSYSGWLEN
+427 ASSYSGWLEN
-437 LKPVNENAAL
+437 LKPVNENAAI

-453 LLWHIGI
+453 LLWHIAI
-460 NVLLVVA
+460 NILLVVT
-467 LFVLGAYV
+467 LFMIGAYV
-475 NAHNWSWFSM
+475 NGHSWGWFAV
-485 FGIERDLRHTLIWA
+485 FGIHRDLRHTLIWA

-506 PMLIAVY
+506 PMLIAIY
-513 RKAGALGMLL
+513 RKAEALGMLL

-533 GSYTQPMRNV
+533 GSYTQAIRNV

-549 LATLLALGLLV
+549 LVTLLALALLV

-565 AILPPRGIAL
+565 TILPPRGIAL
-575 SLIVLGVVLA
+575 SLMVLGVVLA
-585 VVLWRSLVHMH
+585 VVLWRGLVRMH
-596 ARLQAALKETLDKPE
+596 ARLQAALKETLDKP
-611 PPVDGSGPV
+611 GPS

>member
-1 MDRCPPMVDRMLGV
+1 
-15 LRLSCMNLRGRLG
+15 
-28 RWMHE
+28 MHD
-33 IGFIKDLAVVMLIAG
+33 IGFIRDLAVVMLVAG
-48 ATTIL
+48 AATIL
-53 FQRMRQPV
+53 FQRLRQPV

-72 GPHTPGTLVADPRA
+72 GPHTPGTLVADPRT

-114 GVGVLAVAVG
+114 GVGVLVVAVL
-124 EVGLMLWLGF
+124 EVGLMLWVGYG
-134 SIGQLFGWTGMDAL
+134 IGGLFGWTGMDAL
-148 FLGAAVSLSS
+148 FLGAIISLSS
-158 TMVATRTLAENGQRY
+158 TMVATRTLAESGQRY

-187 DMLTIV
+187 DMLAII
-193 MLTLLTAVAIG
+193 MLTLLTAIAIG
-204 GSVQAETALT
+204 GSVQAEAAFT
-214 LIGHLGLFVVVGMV
+214 LIGHLGLFVIVGMI

-248 TLLVSV
+248 TLLVAV

-276 FLAGAVVAEARSV
+276 FLAGAVVAESRSV

-300 DMFAALFFVAIGLK
+300 DMFAALFFVAIGLR

-323 ALPALAIAAV
+323 ALPALLIAGI
-333 VIAGKTLAC
+333 VIVGKTLAC

-352 ARTSLRSGLGMA
+352 ARTALRSGLGMA

-380 GVISDFIYPITVA
+380 GVISDFIYPIAVA
-393 VSVLCM
+393 VSVVCM
-399 AASPYLNRSADGLA
+399 AVSPYMSRSANGLA
-413 TGLRRVT
+413 NGLGRMT
-420 PRSMRVL
+420 PRSVHLL
-427 ATSYSGWLEN
+427 AASYSGWLEN
-437 LKPVNENAAL
+437 LKPVNENAAI

-460 NVLLVVA
+460 NVLLVVT
-467 LFVLGAYV
+467 LFMIGAYV
-475 NAHNWSWFSM
+475 NAHNWTWFSVW
-485 FGIERDLRHTLIWA
+485 GIDRDLRHTLIWA

-513 RKAGALGMLL
+513 RKAEALGMVL

-533 GSYTQPMRNV
+533 GAYTQAIRNV

-549 LATLLALGLLV
+549 LATLLALALLV
-560 SALGS
+560 GALGS
-565 AILPPRGIAL
+565 TILPPRGIAL
-575 SLIVLGVVLA
+575 SLIVAGLVLA
-585 VVLWRSLVHMH
+585 VVLWRGLVKMH
-596 ARLQAALKETLDKPE
+596 ARLQAALKDTLDKPG
-611 PPVDGSGPV
+611 PSADGSA

>member
-1 MDRCPPMVDRMLGV
+1 
-15 LRLSCMNLRGRLG
+15 
-28 RWMHE
+28 MHE
-33 IGFIKDLAVVMLIAG
+33 IGFIRDLAVVMLVAG

-53 FQRMRQPV
+53 FQRLRQPV

-72 GPHTPGTLVADPRA
+72 GPHTPGMLVNDPRA

-114 GVGVLAVAVG
+114 GIGVLAVAVA
-124 EVGLMLWLGF
+124 EVALMLW
-134 SIGQLFGWTGMDAL
+134 IGYGIGGLFGWAGMDAL
-148 FLGAAVSLSS
+148 FLGAIISLSS
-158 TMVATRTLAENGQRY
+158 TMVATRTLVEGGQR
-173 QPFAQ
+173 QLPFAQ

-187 DMLTIV
+187 DLLAIV

-204 GSVQAETALT
+204 GSVQAEAAFT
-214 LIGHLGLFVVVGMV
+214 LIGHLGLFVVVGMI

-276 FLAGAVVAEARSV
+276 FLAGAVVAESRSV
-289 GRVLHLVEPLR
+289 ERVLRLVEPLR

-323 ALPALAIAAV
+323 ALPALLITAV
-333 VIAGKTLAC
+333 VIVGKTLAC
-342 SLGIFVVGHD
+342 SLGVFVVGHD
-352 ARTSLRSGLGMA
+352 ARTALRSGLGMA

-380 GVISDFIYPITVA
+380 GVISGFIYPIAVS

-399 AASPYLNRSADGLA
+399 FASPYLGRSADTLA
-413 TGLRRVT
+413 NGLRRLT
-420 PRSMRVL
+420 PRSVRLL

-437 LKPVNENAAL
+437 LKPVDENATI

-453 LLWHIGI
+453 LLWHIAI
-460 NVLLVVA
+460 NILLVMT
-467 LFVLGAYV
+467 LFVIGAYI
-475 NAHNWSWFSM
+475 NGHNWDWFSL
-485 FGIERDLRHTLIWA
+485 FGIHRDLRHTLIWA

-506 PMLIAVY
+506 PMLIAIY
-513 RKAGALGMLL
+513 RKAEALGMLL

-533 GSYTQPMRNV
+533 GAYTQAIRNV

-549 LATLLALGLLV
+549 LATLLMLALLV

-565 AILPPRGIAL
+565 TILPPRGIAL

-585 VVLWRSLVHMH
+585 VVLWRSLVKMH
-596 ARLQAALKETLDKPE
+596 ARLQAALKDTLNKPE
-611 PPVDGSGPV
+611 SPDGGPR

>member
-1 MDRCPPMVDRMLGV
+1 
-15 LRLSCMNLRGRLG
+15 
-28 RWMHE
+28 MHE
-33 IGFIKDLAVVMLIAG
+33 IGFIRDLAVVMIVAG

-72 GPHTPGTLVADPRA
+72 GPHTPGMLVGDPRA

-114 GVGVLAVAVG
+114 GIGVLAAAVA
-124 EVGLMLWLGF
+124 EVGLMLW
-134 SIGQLFGWTGMDAL
+134 IGYGIGGLFGWTGMDAL
-148 FLGAAVSLSS
+148 FLGAIISLSS
-158 TMVATRTLAENGQRY
+158 TMVATRTLAEGGQRH

-187 DMLTIV
+187 DMLAIV
-193 MLTLLTAVAIG
+193 MLTLLTAVALG
-204 GSVQAETALT
+204 GSVQAETAFT
-214 LIGHLGLFVVVGMV
+214 LVGHLGLFVIVGMI

-233 LPRLVDYVAGFGRDE
+233 LPRLVDYVAGFDRDE

-254 LGICFGASLL
+254 LGICFGASLF

-276 FLAGAVVAEARSV
+276 FLAGAVVAESRSV

-314 IDPAMLLQY
+314 IDPAMLPQY
-323 ALPALAIAAV
+323 VLPALLIAAV
-333 VIAGKTLAC
+333 VIVGKTLAC

-352 ARTSLRSGLGMA
+352 ARTALRSGLGMA

-380 GVISDFIYPITVA
+380 GVISDFIYPIAVA

-413 TGLRRVT
+413 NGLRRVT
-420 PRSMRVL
+420 PRSLRLL

-437 LKPVNENAAL
+437 LKPVNENAAI
-447 AAIFRR
+447 AAMFRR

-467 LFVLGAYV
+467 LFVIGAYI

-485 FGIERDLRHTLIWA
+485 LGIDRDLRHTLIWA
-499 CALFLSL
+499 GALFLSL

-513 RKAGALGMLL
+513 RKAEALGMLL

-533 GSYTQPMRNV
+533 GSYTQAIRNV
-543 LARIIP
+543 LSRVIP
-549 LATLLALGLLV
+549 LATLLALALLV
-560 SALGS
+560 SVLSS
-565 AILPPRGIAL
+565 AILPPRGVAL
-575 SLIVLGVVLA
+575 SLVVLGVVVA
-585 VVLWRSLVHMH
+585 VVLWRGLVKMH
-596 ARLQAALKETLDKPE
+596 ARLQAALKETLEKPG
-611 PPVDGSGPV
+611 PSGGGVG